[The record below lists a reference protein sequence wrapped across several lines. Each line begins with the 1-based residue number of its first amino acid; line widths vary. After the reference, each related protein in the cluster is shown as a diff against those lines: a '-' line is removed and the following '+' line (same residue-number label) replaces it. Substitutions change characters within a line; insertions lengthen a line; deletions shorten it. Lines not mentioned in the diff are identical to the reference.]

1 MTLIIRCK
9 ISKKKFRTS
18 SAKFMCP
25 TEYMNINSLGITQQI
40 FFPTSS
46 SRFRAEKINKQGDR
60 VMRIQKEHRV

>member
-1 MTLIIRCK
+1 MIIRCK
-9 ISKKKFRTS
+9 ISKKFRTS

-40 FFPTSS
+40 FYKSS

-60 VMRIQKEHRV
+60 VMKIK